1 VEEHV
6 RLARSWEAVARDGRD
21 FAQNGG
27 GMMYWFKVPLG
38 GVCYPEG
45 FRNFLQPALENPGV
59 GKIRFMLD
67 SSTPTIA
74 EIWDQLV
81 LPLLE
86 DWAQRL
92 QSDYRI
98 ERDDGG
104 GVFMAH
110 GEHETSVAWVFGD
123 LSQEFT
129 PCFKLFVRDPDTN
142 EDTPLRAQIFLATAT
157 RTVRFK
163 DGGLH
168 PVRIPDAVLRVES
181 EGNEAL
187 IQALNV
193 VANQWDA
200 LFP

>member
-1 VEEHV
+1 
-6 RLARSWEAVARDGRD
+6 
-21 FAQNGG
+21 
-27 GMMYWFKVPLG
+27 MYWFKVPLG

-45 FRNFLQPALENPGV
+45 FRNFLQPALENPNI
-59 GKIRFMLD
+59 GKIRFLLD
-67 SSTPTIA
+67 SSTPRIA
-74 EIWDQLV
+74 EIWNQLV

-86 DWAQRL
+86 EWAQRPKAEYL
-92 QSDYRI
+92 IDTR
-98 ERDDGG
+98 DGG
-104 GVFMAH
+104 GLFTAR
-110 GEHETSVAWVFGD
+110 GEHEASVSWVHGD

-163 DGGLH
+163 DGSLH

-181 EGNEAL
+181 AGNEGL
-187 IQALNV
+187 LQALNV